1 VLIAQCEV
9 ANELDALD
17 LGEFA
22 ERALYDFFVI
32 SPKARTAVA
41 LLVEKDRV

>member
-1 VLIAQCEV
+1 LIFGNLLNATC
-9 ANELDALD
+9 AIFL
-17 LGEFA
+17 
-22 ERALYDFFVI
+22 VI